1 LQVTDTQAELE
12 GGDILETRIES
23 EFRHLKPMLCN
34 EFEDRLTDYLDG
46 ALEVEAHKN
55 FAEHAMRCPVC
66 HDLLSEVK
74 NTLVACSAS
83 EAPPATVGLEAR
95 ILLKTIPQASLTCA
109 EFEEYLTDYLDGFL
123 LAPLYHRWERHAALC
138 DSCSELPGDVVRA
151 IGACYTYKQ
160 DEVPVPAGLEAR
172 ILQSTIGNVL
182 PQQVR
187 APFASRLV
195 EWLRGALDPIVSPQL
210 ASVATMLLVSIF
222 VLTNTVSTDG
232 SVGGIYHASL
242 QLAQKTAGNATRSSA
257 LPNGVKKLEGSVD
270 ELIGGEKA
278 PEQSSETN
286 KNQNSTNENSGSSN
300 QQNKQ
305 KNTGSKNR

>member
-1 LQVTDTQAELE
+1 
-12 GGDILETRIES
+12 
-23 EFRHLKPMLCN
+23 MLCH

-46 ALEVEAHKN
+46 ALEVQANRE

-74 NTLVACSAS
+74 NTLLACSAS
-83 EAPPATVGLEAR
+83 EAPLAGTSLEAR
-95 ILLKTIPQASLTCA
+95 ILLRTMPEATITCSD
-109 EFEEYLTDYLDGFL
+109 FEEHLTDYLDGFL
-123 LAPLYHRWERHAALC
+123 MAPLYHRWERHAALC
-138 DSCSELPGDVVRA
+138 VNCSELPGAVVRA

-160 DEVPVPAGLEAR
+160 DELTVPAGLEAR

-187 APFASRLV
+187 APLGSRLI

-210 ASVATMLLVSIF
+210 ASVATMLLVSVF

-242 QLAQKTAGNATRSSA
+242 QLAERTAGNASKSSA
-257 LPNGVKKLEGSVD
+257 LPNGVKQIAGSVND
-270 ELIGGEKA
+270 LMGGSQDSGKEND
-278 PEQSSETN
+278 TN
-286 KNQNSTNENSGSSN
+286 KNQNSSNQSGAPQGTKNSTAPGKPKSGSSE
-300 QQNKQ
+300 Q
-305 KNTGSKNR
+305 KKR

>member
-1 LQVTDTQAELE
+1 
-12 GGDILETRIES
+12 
-23 EFRHLKPMLCN
+23 MLCH
-34 EFEDRLTDYLDG
+34 EFEDQLTDYLDG
-46 ALEVEAHKN
+46 ALDVEAHKN
-55 FAEHAMRCPVC
+55 FAEHAMSCPVC
-66 HDLLSEVK
+66 HDLLGEVK

-95 ILLKTIPQASLTCA
+95 ILLKTIPHASLTCA

-123 LAPLYHRWERHAALC
+123 LAPLFHRWERHAALC
-138 DSCSELPGDVVRA
+138 ESCSELPGVVVRA

-160 DEVPVPAGLEAR
+160 DELPVPAGLEAR

-187 APFASRLV
+187 APVTARLI

-210 ASVATMLLVSIF
+210 ASVATMLLVSVF

-242 QLAQKTAGNATRSSA
+242 QLAERTAGSATKGSA
-257 LPNGVKKLEGSVD
+257 NEVKQLTDSVNDLMSDDGS
-270 ELIGGEKA
+270 K
-278 PEQSSETN
+278 N
-286 KNQNSTNENSGSSN
+286 KNDGNQNQNSSNQNSASQGAPGSAKPKGSSSK
-300 QQNKQ
+300 QN
-305 KNTGSKNR
+305 NR

>member
-1 LQVTDTQAELE
+1 
-12 GGDILETRIES
+12 
-23 EFRHLKPMLCN
+23 MLCH

-46 ALEVEAHKN
+46 ALEVEAHQK

-74 NTLVACSAS
+74 NTLVACAAS
-83 EAPPATVGLEAR
+83 EAPPASVSLEAR
-95 ILLKTIPQASLTCA
+95 ILLKTIPEASLTCA
-109 EFEEYLTDYLDGFL
+109 EFEAHLTDYLDGFL

-138 DSCSELPGDVVRA
+138 ESCGELPGDVVRA

-160 DEVPVPAGLEAR
+160 DELTVPAGLEAR

-187 APFASRLV
+187 APLTSRLI

-242 QLAQKTAGNATRSSA
+242 QLAQRTADNASKSSA
-257 LPNGVKKLEGSVD
+257 LPNGMKKLEGSVD
-270 ELIGGEKA
+270 HFMGGEA
-278 PEQSSETN
+278 PAEKGSESN
-286 KNQNSTNENSGSSN
+286 KNQNQSNQNSGSPN
-300 QQNKQ
+300 TQNKQ
-305 KNTGSKNR
+305 KDSGSQQKNR

>member
-1 LQVTDTQAELE
+1 
-12 GGDILETRIES
+12 
-23 EFRHLKPMLCN
+23 MLCY

-46 ALEVEAHKN
+46 MLDVENHKN
-55 FAEHAMRCPVC
+55 FAAHAMRCPVC

-83 EAPPATVGLEAR
+83 EAPPASAGLEAR
-95 ILLKTIPQASLTCA
+95 ILMKTIPEASLTCV
-109 EFEEYLTDYLDGFL
+109 EFEEHLTDYLDGFL
-123 LAPLYHRWERHAALC
+123 IAPLYHRWERHAALC
-138 DSCSELPGDVVRA
+138 DSCSELPGAVVRA

-160 DEVPVPAGLEAR
+160 DELTLPAGLEAR

-187 APFASRLV
+187 APLTSRLV

-232 SVGGIYHASL
+232 SVGGIYHATV
-242 QLAQKTAGNATRSSA
+242 QLAQRTADSASKSSA
-257 LPNGVKKLEGSVD
+257 FPNGMKKLEGSVD
-270 ELIGGEKA
+270 DWMGGEKA
-278 PEQSSETN
+278 VEN
-286 KNQNSTNENSGSSN
+286 KNQNQANQNNGS
-300 QQNKQ
+300 QNPQSKQ
-305 KNTGSKNR
+305 KDNSSQQKNR

>member
-1 LQVTDTQAELE
+1 M
-12 GGDILETRIES
+12 
-23 EFRHLKPMLCN
+23 FCN

-46 ALEVEAHKN
+46 VLEVEVHQK

-95 ILLKTIPQASLTCA
+95 ILLKTMPDTALTCA
-109 EFEEYLTDYLDGFL
+109 EFEDYLTDYLDGFL
-123 LAPLYHRWERHAALC
+123 AAPLYHRWERHAALC
-138 DSCSELPGDVVRA
+138 ESCSELPGDVVRS

-160 DEVPVPAGLEAR
+160 DEFAVPAGLEAR

-187 APFASRLV
+187 APLSSRLI

-210 ASVATMLLVSIF
+210 ATVATMLLVAVF

-232 SVGGIYHASL
+232 SVGGIYHASIH
-242 QLAQKTAGNATRSSA
+242 LAQRTADNASKSSA

-270 ELIGGEKA
+270 DLMGVDEDSEKA
-278 PEQSSETN
+278 RNQ
-286 KNQNSTNENSGSSN
+286 KNQNDAAP
-300 QQNKQ
+300 NKQ
-305 KNTGSKNR
+305 ASPKGTDQSGKK

>member
-1 LQVTDTQAELE
+1 
-12 GGDILETRIES
+12 
-23 EFRHLKPMLCN
+23 MLCY

-46 ALEVEAHKN
+46 VLDVETHKN
-55 FAEHAMRCPVC
+55 FAAHAMRCPVC

-83 EAPPATVGLEAR
+83 EAPPASVGLEAR
-95 ILLKTIPQASLTCA
+95 ILMKTIPEASLTCG

-123 LAPLYHRWERHAALC
+123 IAPLYHRWERHAALC
-138 DSCSELPGDVVRA
+138 VSCSELPGDVVRA

-160 DEVPVPAGLEAR
+160 DELTVPAGLEAR

-187 APFASRLV
+187 APLTSRLI

-232 SVGGIYHASL
+232 SVGGVYHATVR
-242 QLAQKTAGNATRSSA
+242 LAQRTADNASKSSA
-257 LPNGVKKLEGSVD
+257 LDNGMKKLEGSVD
-270 ELIGGEKA
+270 HFIGADKPAEKG
-278 PEQSSETN
+278 SDSN
-286 KNQNSTNENSGSSN
+286 KNQNQAN
-300 QQNKQ
+300 Q
-305 KNTGSKNR
+305 NTGSQNTQGKQKDNGSQQKNR